1 MTRTRVKICGITQID
16 DARFCAEHG
25 ADAIGLVFYAKS
37 PRAVAIDTA
46 REILQQL
53 PAFVT
58 SVGLFVNPSVKQV
71 EEVLQTVSLDC
82 LQFHGDED
90 AAFCRQFGRPYIK
103 AIRMQSG
110 LDVAARVAAYPDAQG
125 FLLDA
130 YVEDVAG
137 GTGQSFDWARVPKMD
152 RQPFILAG
160 GLHEKNVAEAIRIA
174 RPYAVDVSGGV
185 EKSKGVKDTN
195 KIQKFIEEVNHVDTS
210 EV

>member
-1 MTRTRVKICGITQID
+1 MTRTRVKICGITQSD

-25 ADAIGLVFYAKS
+25 ADAIGLVFYDQS
-37 PRAVAIDTA
+37 PRAVDIDSA
-46 REILQQL
+46 RKILSDL

-58 SVGLFVNPSVKQV
+58 SVGLFVNPSVQQV
-71 EEVLQTVSLDC
+71 KEILNNLALDC

-90 AAFCRQFGRPYIK
+90 ATFCSQFGRPYIK
-103 AIRMQSG
+103 AIRMQAG
-110 LDVAARVAAYPDAQG
+110 VDVLATVQSHPGAQG

-130 YVEDVAG
+130 YVEDIAG
-137 GTGQSFDWARVPKMD
+137 GTGQSFDWARVPTSG

-160 GLHEKNVAEAIRIA
+160 GLHAENVANAIRIV

-185 EKSKGVKDTN
+185 EKSKGVKDTG
-195 KIQKFIEEVNHVDTS
+195 KIQQFIEEVNRVDTS

>member
-1 MTRTRVKICGITQID
+1 MTRTRVKICGIRHSE

-37 PRAVAIDTA
+37 PRAVNIDTA
-46 REILQQL
+46 RAIQRQL

-58 SVGLFVNPSVKQV
+58 SVGLFVNPSVQQV
-71 EEVLQTVSLDC
+71 ATALDQVALDC
-82 LQFHGDED
+82 LQFHGEED
-90 AAFCRQFGRPYIK
+90 ALFCAQFGRPYIK
-103 AIRMQSG
+103 AIRMQPG
-110 LDVAARVAAYPDAQG
+110 LDVAARMAAYPDAQG

-137 GTGQSFDWARVPKMD
+137 GTGQSFDWTRVP
-152 RQPFILAG
+152 RQGRQVVILAG
-160 GLHEKNVAEAIRIA
+160 GLHAGNVAQAIRIA

-185 EKSKGVKDTN
+185 EKSKGVKDTG
-195 KIQKFIEEVNHVDTS
+195 KIQEFLEEVNRVDTS